1 MHLSLHDPV
10 SRPSATL
17 IVNSYN
23 MRQYF
28 NQLSQL
34 FTNTFRR
41 RGFLCWYRGV
51 GLDEMEFT
59 EMESNMN
66 DLASEYTPYSY
77 YDVADEENSYL
88 SDEA

>member
-1 MHLSLHDPV
+1 
-10 SRPSATL
+10 
-17 IVNSYN
+17 
-23 MRQYF
+23 
-28 NQLSQL
+28 
-34 FTNTFRR
+34 
-41 RGFLCWYRGV
+41 
-51 GLDEMEFT
+51 MEFT